1 MGNPTTTTLKHLAS
15 RLDEQA
21 IEVAAL
27 RSALEVQTRRI
38 ADLQTDVELWPYS
51 PEFRR
56 AVRGLGA
63 ELPSGNGHQQP
74 HTVGGASEPRHRR
87 AGDVVGAE

>member
-21 IEVAAL
+21 IELAAL

-38 ADLQTDVELWPYS
+38 ADLQTDLELWPHS

-56 AVRGLGA
+56 ALRGLGA
-63 ELPSGNGHQQP
+63 ELPSDNGHHQQ
-74 HTVGGASEPRHRR
+74 HR
-87 AGDVVGAE
+87 

>member
-1 MGNPTTTTLKHLAS
+1 LTSEKTMGKPTTTTLKHLAS

-21 IEVAAL
+21 LEVAAL

-38 ADLQTDVELWPYS
+38 ADLQTDLELWPYS

-56 AVRGLGA
+56 AVRTLEG
-63 ELPSGNGHQQP
+63 ELPSGSIGHHRLQQ
-74 HTVGGASEPRHRR
+74 
-87 AGDVVGAE
+87 